1 MTAQE
6 ASSWF
11 ENLELD
17 DRSRTIANDALLE
30 IRSRLNFLTEVGLE
44 YLTLDR
50 SAPTLS
56 GGETQRIHLASQL
69 GTNLRGVCYVLDEPT
84 IGLHP
89 RDNAMLLSA
98 IERLTQK
105 GNTLLVVEH
114 DEETIRRADHIID
127 IGPGAG
133 IRGGRLMG
141 QGTVEDLEANPNSPT
156 GRMLAHPLPHTGTPQ
171 RRVTLNDPELKTL
184 VFHGVHARN
193 LQIDEITVPLQ
204 RFTVVTGVSGSGKS
218 TFCREVLFENLSR
231 RLKDAQAPLVGTDQL
246 TGFENV
252 GRVLEVDQ
260 TPIGK
265 NSRSCPA
272 TYVGIMTAIRDLY
285 AATNE
290 AQARGYDASRFSFNK
305 AVGACPVCAGQGLRT
320 VEMNF
325 LPDVKVLCE
334 ACAGKRFNPE
344 TLEVLWQIHRR
355 RIGNGN

>member
-1 MTAQE
+1 M
-6 ASSWF
+6 
-11 ENLELD
+11 
-17 DRSRTIANDALLE
+17 
-30 IRSRLNFLTEVGLE
+30 
-44 YLTLDR
+44 
-50 SAPTLS
+50 
-56 GGETQRIHLASQL
+56 
-69 GTNLRGVCYVLDEPT
+69 
-84 IGLHP
+84 
-89 RDNAMLLSA
+89 
-98 IERLTQK
+98 
-105 GNTLLVVEH
+105 VEH

-305 AVGACPVCAGQGLRT
+305 AVGATGTENRGDELSP
-320 VEMNF
+320 
-325 LPDVKVLCE
+325 
-334 ACAGKRFNPE
+334 
-344 TLEVLWQIHRR
+344 
-355 RIGNGN
+355 